1 MSLPAPFFSIVVP
14 VYNVQD
20 YIARCLDSCIN
31 QTFSDIEIVVIDD
44 CGSDDSAQIAR
55 AYATRD
61 SRIQVISNPRNLGT
75 FNARLEGIK
84 HANGAYVMFVDA
96 DDYLA
101 TDTCQ
106 RAYAKINACAT
117 FSESSAS
124 ESSAPLARNPH
135 NEPTKSL
142 PDIVFFGMR
151 FEPRTFKRVSPPVI
165 TKNLRDSQILCEVF
179 AHRGTPPWHVWAK
192 LYKASHIKRVRE
204 VIVARMGED
213 SHLTM
218 SEDVLKS
225 FYLCAMA
232 QSSVGI
238 RDKLYV
244 YCESKSSITRKI
256 DTQTRDRKIADKRR
270 VIGEIRGLSEVPE
283 VARNACFKQAQS
295 KAIGILQSAI
305 ELEYRYDTRALG
317 GGGIYKCLS
326 PYLYACIKSLRFHHK
341 WQTYVRI
348 FAYLATLGKLKI

>member
-1 MSLPAPFFSIVVP
+1 MRSDCIQSVLISIIIP

-31 QTFSDIEIVVIDD
+31 QSFSDIEILVVDD
-44 CGSDDSAQIAR
+44 CGSDDSVQIAR
-55 AYATRD
+55 EYAARD
-61 SRIQVISNPRNLGT
+61 SRIQIISNPRNLGT
-75 FNARLEGIK
+75 FNARLEGVK
-84 HANGAYVMFVDA
+84 HASGAYVMFVDA
-96 DDYLA
+96 DDYLVSDA
-101 TDTCQ
+101 CE
-106 RAYAKINACAT
+106 RIYAKVDACAT
-117 FSESSAS
+117 PNVS
-124 ESSAPLARNPH
+124 ESSAPLACKSH
-135 NEPTKSL
+135 NEDTKSL

-165 TKNLRDSQILCEVF
+165 TKTLRDSEVLCEVF
-179 AHRGTPPWHVWAK
+179 AHRATPPWHVWAK

-232 QSSVGI
+232 RNSVGI

-244 YCESKSSITRKI
+244 YCESSSSITRKI
-256 DTQTRDRKIADKRR
+256 DTQTRDRKIADKQR
-270 VIGEIRGLSEVPE
+270 VISELRGLDDAPE
-283 VARNACFKQAQS
+283 IASNACFKQAQT
-295 KAIGILQSAI
+295 KAIDILQSTI

-317 GGGIYKCLS
+317 GGAFIN
-326 PYLYACIKSLRFHHK
+326 A
-341 WQTYVRI
+341 
-348 FAYLATLGKLKI
+348 